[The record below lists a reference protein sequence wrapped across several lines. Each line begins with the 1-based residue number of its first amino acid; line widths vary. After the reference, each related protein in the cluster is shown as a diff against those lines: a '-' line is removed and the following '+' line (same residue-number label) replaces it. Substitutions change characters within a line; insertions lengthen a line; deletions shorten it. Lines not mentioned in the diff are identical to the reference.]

1 MKVHG
6 VERPLTSLD
15 GEYIY
20 YGSTGWIYPAWLRSC
35 ILGSTLALAISGVI
49 SVLVNTYLAQ
59 YRSGVYSLIAAG
71 AVGIAAILEGALIGY
86 MQWRVLRRV
95 FPTMT
100 STLWV
105 GATMIAAISG
115 YALSWLP
122 TSYALAAALATRIGD
137 MTVSPSVMA
146 RISIVTGALVG
157 LVWGV
162 TQFAVLRFHV
172 HQAGSW
178 IVASMIS
185 WTLSFACVYLSA
197 FLPDRT
203 TNPFLRIGLAALSG
217 LVLGSFL
224 GIMHGHVLTKLRSRL
239 LVPEYFA

>member
-6 VERPLTSLD
+6 VDTAHPSLAD
-15 GEYIY
+15 EYIY
-20 YGSTGWIYPAWLRSC
+20 YGTTGWIYPAWLRSC
-35 ILGSTLALAISGVI
+35 ILGSTLALAISGLI
-49 SVLVNTYLAQ
+49 SVLVSTHLAQ

-71 AVGIAAILEGALIGY
+71 AVGIAAVLEGALIGY
-86 MQWRVLRRV
+86 LQWRVLRRL

-100 STLWV
+100 SILWV
-105 GATMIAAISG
+105 GATMIAATSG

-122 TSYALAAALATRIGD
+122 TSYALTAALATRIGD
-137 MTVSPSVMA
+137 TTVMPFAMA

-172 HQAGSW
+172 HRAGSW
-178 IVASMIS
+178 IGASMIS
-185 WTLSFACVYLSA
+185 WTLSFVWVYLAA

-224 GIMHGHVLTKLRSRL
+224 GVVHGHVLTKLRSRL
-239 LVPEYFA
+239 LVPECVT